1 MFHFEQHTFDSVTI
15 TVVCLILGIA
25 YTLPVLY
32 QSPNNEDE
40 ENIQHADF
48 DDNTEW
54 LKSMGVSNETLP
66 QLEQSK
72 INQERVQL
80 RNIDHQGSSVAIIT
94 GSHTQALFNYLLN
107 CKSLIAKTGNLIG
120 VPPTLLAPVA
130 FEGSTLQSLSAKQ
143 GIIRQGKQLEQVL
156 SVI

>member
-1 MFHFEQHTFDSVTI
+1 MV
-15 TVVCLILGIA
+15 LGIA
-25 YTLPVLY
+25 YTLPVLD
-32 QSPNNEDE
+32 QSQNNEEDE
-40 ENIQHADF
+40 ENIQNYAEF
-48 DDNTEW
+48 DDDTEW
-54 LKSMGVSNETLP
+54 LKSMGVGNETLP

-72 INQERVQL
+72 INQERVHL
-80 RNIDHQGSSVAIIT
+80 RNIDHHGSSVAIIT

-156 SVI
+156 GDSTSLFT